1 MAAFS
6 KRHRRALAEDG
17 LEVRVGDIVRGRIS
31 RLFRRHAWAYSET
44 DETGWRYDTDTLEDL
59 GRELRDLYGADHL
72 PGDEE
77 SRGFAVFVENA
88 PPECIFDAVELF
100 VSPMQDS
107 ATFVGDL
114 NTILAEEEMP
124 WRMLDGEMV
133 LLDETFAR
141 SQLAARADESI
152 RQSGFGGANLEL
164 RRARNHVVDGDGRGA
179 VHRAGSA
186 FESVMMAL
194 LDVDRGKGAK
204 LLQDLNRDGYFDDLP
219 VDRRQSFIREVLQ
232 ALPWMRNELGG
243 HGQGETQVEISR
255 PYAQLATDLASALCH
270 FLITLK
276 LEREGNLS
284 PDLSTEATPEASSP
298 VHKTPETASDFSF
311 TAGSDDDIPF

>member
-1 MAAFS
+1 MLRVALLSARCGLLWEWRPAAPYSCFMAAFS

-17 LEVRVGDIVRGRIS
+17 LEVSISGVVRGRIS
-31 RLFRRHAWAYSET
+31 RLFRRHAQTYSET

-59 GRELRDLYGADHL
+59 GRELRDLYGTDHL

-77 SRGFAVFVENA
+77 SRGFAVFVEDA

-107 ATFVGDL
+107 ASFVGEL
-114 NTILAEEEMP
+114 NTILAEEDMP

-152 RQSGFGGANLEL
+152 RQSGFDGANLEL
-164 RRARNHVVDGDGRGA
+164 RRARNNVVDGDGRGA

-194 LDVDRGKGAK
+194 LDVDCGKGAE

-219 VDRRQSFIREVLQ
+219 VDRRQPFIRQVLQ
-232 ALPWMRNELGG
+232 GLPWMRNELGG
-243 HGQGETQVEISR
+243 HGQG
-255 PYAQLATDLASALCH
+255 DAS
-270 FLITLK
+270 
-276 LEREGNLS
+276 
-284 PDLSTEATPEASSP
+284 
-298 VHKTPETASDFSF
+298 
-311 TAGSDDDIPF
+311 